1 MKLGLWSTT
10 PGSNNSTPPDGW
22 PEGQAPSTVNDC
34 AREMMAAVRTYAQG
48 AEFFDH
54 GMSPTFVSTTTFT
67 VPGDQ
72 SSFLATGKR
81 LKLFDATTIFRT
93 VSTVSASSNTNVI
106 LKTGTNITVSLSSF
120 AIGIL
125 SNANSGVP
133 DNLSLDTITIAT
145 SGVANYF
152 TASALVCTTLNIVSG
167 CANSGSY
174 RGQNGNAGFPTY
186 LFDGTD
192 TDTGYYWISD
202 GILAA
207 SCNNSESF
215 RLSAGGFVARA
226 YTVTSDS
233 RTKADWQ
240 PIPPDTVVALA
251 AMQAGSYTRVKDGTR
266 AIGVAAQDLASIF
279 PECVHTNDAGTMVA
293 DYGPAAMAACV
304 ALAAELEELRAEIRL
319 LKERK

>member
-1 MKLGLWSTT
+1 MKVGLWSTT

-81 LKLFDATTIFRT
+81 LKLFDGTTIYRT
-93 VSTVSASSNTNVI
+93 VSTVSASSNTNVV
-106 LKTGTNITVSLSSF
+106 LKTGTNITASLSSF

-174 RGQNGNAGFPTY
+174 RSQNGNAGFPGY
-186 LFDGTD
+186 IMDGVD
-192 TDTGYYWISD
+192 TATGMFW
-202 GILAA
+202 LATGMIGW
-207 SCNNSESF
+207 SCNNNESA
-215 RLSAGGFVARA
+215 RLSAGGFVSRA
-226 YTVTSDS
+226 YAVTSDA
-233 RTKADWQ
+233 RTKADWE
-240 PIPPDTVVALA
+240 PIPANLVAGLA
-251 AMQAGSYTRVKDGTR
+251 SMQAGSYTRVKDGVR
-266 AIGVAAQDLASIF
+266 ALGVAAGDMAPFF
-279 PECVHTNDAGTMVA
+279 PECVPTNA
-293 DYGPAAMAACV
+293 DGIQLANYGPAAMVACV
-304 ALAAELEELRAEIRL
+304 ALATELEELRAEIAL